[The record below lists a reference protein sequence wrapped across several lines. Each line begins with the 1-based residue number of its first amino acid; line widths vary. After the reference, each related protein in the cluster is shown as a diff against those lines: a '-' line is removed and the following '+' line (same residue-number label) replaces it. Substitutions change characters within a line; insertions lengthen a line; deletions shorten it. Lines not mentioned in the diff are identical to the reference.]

1 MMNGIT
7 RILTSNS
14 LNNITSN
21 TNSQVI
27 METTLKAIGRPGFIL
42 IDNDIDDDTKKY
54 AAAKEFL
61 YQATCLLVYA
71 ALVVPV
77 FKKGSFKLAQK
88 LFKPEEIGKFTNSKQ
103 YAHYLKLCDTTLNNR
118 LRTLEKEIKGVYKTD
133 NNGNKVRKLVKDEY
147 DTSLV
152 TELNKEK
159 PDKFPILKG
168 AVEFGNIIGSVFGLA
183 IFAPQVS
190 HLFIHPALNVL
201 GFDKPKKMPAPP
213 DEQKTLQTAQ
223 NLDKKA

>member
-1 MMNGIT
+1 MINGIT
-7 RILTSNS
+7 KVLTSNS

-21 TNSQVI
+21 TNSQVM

-61 YQATCLLVYA
+61 YQATCLLVYV

-77 FKKGSFKLAQK
+77 FKKGTFKLAQK
-88 LFKPEEIGKFTNSKQ
+88 LFKPGEIGDFKSSKQ

-118 LRTLEKEIKGVYKTD
+118 QKTLEKEIKGVYKTD
-133 NNGNKVRKLVKDEY
+133 ADGNKVRKLVKDEY
-147 DTSLV
+147 SSLMV
-152 TELNKEK
+152 EELNKEK
-159 PDKFPILKG
+159 PNKFPILKG
-168 AVEFGNIIGSVFGLA
+168 AVEFGNIVGSVFGLA

-190 HLFIHPALNVL
+190 HLFIHPVLKAL
-201 GFDKPKKMPAPP
+201 GFEKHKNPANNVNSS
-213 DEQKTLQTAQ
+213 QV
-223 NLDKKA
+223 LDKKV

>member
-1 MMNGIT
+1 MINGIT
-7 RILTSNS
+7 RLLTSNS

-42 IDNDIDDDTKKY
+42 IDNDIDDNTKKY

-61 YQATCLLVYA
+61 YQATCLLVYIA
-71 ALVVPV
+71 
-77 FKKGSFKLAQK
+77 
-88 LFKPEEIGKFTNSKQ
+88 LFKPEEIGKFSNSKQ

-118 LRTLEKEIKGVYKTD
+118 QKTLEKEIKGVYKTD
-133 NNGNKVRKLVKDEY
+133 KDGNKVHKLVEDDY
-147 DTSLV
+147 DPLIV
-152 TELNKEK
+152 KELKKEN

-168 AVEFGNIIGSVFGLA
+168 AVEFGNIVGSVFGLA

-190 HLFIHPALNVL
+190 HLFIHPALNAL
-201 GFDKPKKMPAPP
+201 GFEKHKNPPKAEEPK
-213 DEQKTLQTAQ
+213 Q
-223 NLDKKA
+223 NLDKTV

>member
-1 MMNGIT
+1 MINGIT
-7 RILTSNS
+7 RLLTSNS

-42 IDNDIDDDTKKY
+42 IDNDIDDNTKKY

-61 YQATCLLVYA
+61 YQATCLLVYI

-77 FKKGSFKLAQK
+77 FKKGTFKIAQK
-88 LFKPEEIGKFTNSKQ
+88 LFKPEEIGKFSNSKQ

-118 LRTLEKEIKGVYKTD
+118 QKTLEKEIKGVYKTD
-133 NNGNKVRKLVKDEY
+133 KDGNKVHKLVEDDY
-147 DTSLV
+147 DPLIV
-152 TELNKEK
+152 KELKKEN

-168 AVEFGNIIGSVFGLA
+168 AVEFGNIVGSVFGLA

-190 HLFIHPALNVL
+190 HLFIHPALNAL
-201 GFDKPKKMPAPP
+201 GFEKHKNPPQTEEPK
-213 DEQKTLQTAQ
+213 Q
-223 NLDKKA
+223 NLDKTV

>member
-1 MMNGIT
+1 MINGIT
-7 RILTSNS
+7 KILTSNS

-21 TNSQVI
+21 TNSQVM

-71 ALVVPV
+71 TIVVPV
-77 FKKGSFKLAQK
+77 FKKGTFKLAQK
-88 LFKPEEIGKFTNSKQ
+88 LFKPEEIGDFKSSKQ

-118 LRTLEKEIKGVYKTD
+118 QKTLEKEIKGVYKTD
-133 NNGNKVRKLVKDEY
+133 ADGNKVRKLVKDEY
-147 DTSLV
+147 SSLMV
-152 TELNKEK
+152 EELNKEH
-159 PDKFPILKG
+159 PNKFPILKG
-168 AVEFGNIIGSVFGLA
+168 AVEFGNIVGSVFGLA

-190 HLFIHPALNVL
+190 HLFIHPVLNAL
-201 GFDKPKKMPAPP
+201 GFEKHKNPANNVNSS
-213 DEQKTLQTAQ
+213 QV
-223 NLDKKA
+223 LDKKV